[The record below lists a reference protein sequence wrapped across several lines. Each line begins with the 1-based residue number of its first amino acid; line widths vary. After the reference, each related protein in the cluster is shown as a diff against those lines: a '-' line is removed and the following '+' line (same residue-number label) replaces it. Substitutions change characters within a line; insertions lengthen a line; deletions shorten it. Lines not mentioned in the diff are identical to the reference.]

1 MEYGLRRRRR
11 SFTKFLLQ
19 KPVDEIKLLNDDCSQ
34 TKTNSDIP
42 TTQQSSDIQLN
53 NNLNCSQSTSYEIP
67 DKALPRVEVD
77 LFSDSDKDSIN
88 SDKFNYEE
96 INITS
101 ENDELETNSVEHSDD
116 PSDWPLKLTDSIR
129 ISLIKKGPVKFSDA
143 YYQRIL
149 NNGEKIERSCFKK
162 DSGMV
167 SECGY
172 NDWRNLTGHLKIH
185 ETSKTHILHFSTWH
199 EMVIKLKLNQTID
212 SHNQRKIESEIKHWR
227 SSNSK

>member
-1 MEYGLRRRRR
+1 MN
-11 SFTKFLLQ
+11 
-19 KPVDEIKLLNDDCSQ
+19 EIKLLNDDCSQ

-129 ISLIKKGPVKFSDA
+129 ISLIKKG
-143 YYQRIL
+143 
-149 NNGEKIERSCFKK
+149 FKK

-185 ETSKTHILHFSTWH
+185 ETSKTQFLHFSTWH

-227 SSNSK
+227 SVLVRLCAILRCMAAQNLSIRGTYHIHILFLY